1 MSILNFPRL
10 HFQGFA
16 RIHAPT
22 GHRNGLVDLST
33 NTAYMDGQPF
43 DLNRPTS
50 EYHEY
55 LQSAGSRFNDRGEW
69 DEAGAFSTAKGWDF
83 GGNGHFAIE
92 AKIVSTQREPGEI
105 DLNDV
110 VVGRSVDLWGHHNEY
125 LGTTFN
131 RARIF
136 DIDPASNWTTTIMVG
151 QLTFGR
157 QGMSQEVPN
166 LCSAPV
172 AGLQP
177 ARWQNFD
184 YIQDLPEH
192 CLNREFQRSS
202 VHQFSVAKT
211 APDFFWGEEVAQ
223 SQTVELLRQAMDL
236 EDVLGLVVQFSL
248 SNMSAPLQPDSAT
261 FWNLHGSI
269 GLWCEG
275 ESSTYP
281 AGRLL
286 IPAGG
291 ANSQRL
297 KSPLMMQS
305 LPPQT
310 ETAID
315 IGLCNNTAPLLS
327 NLSVLVTDRG
337 VSVNAITAVPCIDRA
352 PQAGP
357 GPTHAIGPKR
367 DLGALELRTTK
378 SDRLVAT
385 IPQQAYEQEAHRLT
399 SGIIDLPL
407 AAAWDDLRTAIEQE
421 GLALIGTMPDGQKRV
436 LLEEQEINLQID
448 EAALFLEFPNHKIG
462 EDHAVEVAVR
472 SFVRGQP
479 APIESVYL
487 TQYYNPRGLP
497 QLRYEAE
504 KHVASDLD
512 SLSERLRQRD
522 KSVGAI
528 PCGCP
533 QSMQGTHKGHPYSD
547 REFHYPPSSQLNL
560 LEFKPGKRSDAG
572 DFDTSCKLATDR
584 QGLGWLTIRGC
595 QSGTTRVLLSA
606 DPQALPVDGDRPG
619 QAELSYDNDDRL
631 GFWAGAGSFAV
642 RVMPDDWHLAEI
654 PDRDVD
660 FDLIYKEILAYYE
673 LCFSFM
679 KAEVFSLADKCKVET
694 YARLMWQMC
703 DPQNKNKTYYMP
715 PTRELSQP
723 KAMLLYKYLQNQ
735 QQVGYVPDPTPTPK
749 RTQRSIDTRDELVVA
764 LRQAAELEVAVM
776 LQYIYAAYSIP
787 NYVTGREY
795 VQRGLWTPEQLN
807 LACGDGQETHNYGM
821 RGVLLEISHEEMIHF
836 LMVNNI
842 LMAMGEPF
850 YPASPNFGEIDRYC
864 PIDIDLALEPLNA
877 NSIHRFM
884 RLEMPDFL
892 AEELAERE
900 VEDPLA
906 KPAPS
911 AIADRLHS
919 YGSLSELY
927 RQIRQAI
934 EQIPDLFIT
943 KKAPAGGEHHLFLRE
958 DFNQHHP
965 HYQLQVEDVKSALF
979 AIDLITE
986 QGEGCD
992 ANSPKFD
999 RSHYQQFRQMAAA
1012 LAQQQ
1017 FASDSNSPVPW
1028 NPAYPALRNPT
1039 LYARDHSTSVVTAA
1053 ETVTVMQICD
1063 ECYFI
1068 MMQLMVQHFGLMPN
1082 GSLRRSKL
1090 MNAAIDIMT
1099 GMVRPLGELLMTM
1112 PSGKRGRTAGPSFNM
1127 TTPPAYIPTPEIA
1140 YQAIARRFEK
1150 LSAQAQKCPAISSTV
1165 TEMFDFYVTFFK
1177 ELAID

>member
-92 AKIVSTQREPGEI
+92 AKIVSAQREAGQI

-136 DIDPASNWTTTIMVG
+136 DVDPASNWTTTIMVG

-157 QGMSQEVPN
+157 QGTSQEVPN

-172 AGLQP
+172 EGLQP

-184 YIQDLPEH
+184 YIQDLPKH

-202 VHQFSVAKT
+202 VHQFTVAKA
-211 APDFFWGEEVAQ
+211 APDLFWGEEVAQ
-223 SQTVELLRQAMDL
+223 SPTVELLRQAMDRA
-236 EDVLGLVVQFSL
+236 DVLGLVVQLSL

-261 FWNLHGSI
+261 FWDLHGTI

-286 IPAGG
+286 IPASIDSPQERLRQRQET
-291 ANSQRL
+291 ANS
-297 KSPLMMQS
+297 
-305 LPPQT
+305 
-310 ETAID
+310 TAQM
-315 IGLCNNTAPLLS
+315 LS

-337 VSVNAITAVPCIDRA
+337 VSVNAITAVPCIGRA
-352 PQAGP
+352 PQSGP

-367 DLGALELRTTK
+367 DLGALELRTIK
-378 SDRLVAT
+378 SHQLVAT
-385 IPQQAYEQEAHRLT
+385 IPRQAYQQEAHRLT
-399 SGIIDLPL
+399 SGIIDVPL
-407 AAAWDDLRTAIEQE
+407 AAAWADLRTAIEQE
-421 GLALIGTMPDGQKRV
+421 GLSIICTMPDGQRRV

-448 EAALFLEFPNHKIG
+448 EGALFLEFPNRKLC
-462 EDHAVEVAVR
+462 EDYAVEVAVR
-472 SFVRGQP
+472 SFVRGEP

-487 TQYYNPRGLP
+487 SQYYNPRGLP
-497 QLRYEAE
+497 QLRHEFECDPA
-504 KHVASDLD
+504 KIG
-512 SLSERLRQRD
+512 RD
-522 KSVGAI
+522 
-528 PCGCP
+528 
-533 QSMQGTHKGHPYSD
+533 
-547 REFHYPPSSQLNL
+547 FHYPHSSQLNM
-560 LEFKPGKRSDAG
+560 LEFKPGKQIETG
-572 DFDTSCKLATDR
+572 DFATSCVLTTNP

-595 QSGTTRVLLSA
+595 QSGITRVLLSA
-606 DPQALPVDGDRPG
+606 DPQALPVDLYHPDA
-619 QAELSYDNDDRL
+619 AELSYDNDDRL
-631 GFWAGAGSFAV
+631 GFWSGAGSFVV
-642 RVMPDDWHLAEI
+642 RVMSDDWHLADI
-654 PDRDVD
+654 PVGEASPLENRDVD
-660 FDLIYKEILAYYE
+660 FDLIYREILAYYE

-694 YARLMWQMC
+694 YARLIWQMC
-703 DPQNKNKTYYMP
+703 DPHNKNKTYYMP

-735 QQVGYVPDPTPTPK
+735 QQVGYVPDPTPTIK
-749 RTQRSIDTRDELVVA
+749 RTQRTIATREELVVA

-787 NYVTGREY
+787 NYVTGQEY
-795 VQRGLWTPEQLN
+795 VKRGLWTPEQLN
-807 LACGDGQETHNYGM
+807 LACGDGKETHNYGM

-892 AEELAERE
+892 AEELAEDRDI
-900 VEDPLA
+900 EDPLA

-911 AIADRLHS
+911 AIADRLHR

-934 EQIPDLFIT
+934 ETIPDLFLT
-943 KKAPAGGEHHLFLRE
+943 KKSPAGGEHHLFLRD

-965 HYQLQVEDVKSALF
+965 HYQLQVEDVNSALF
-979 AIDLITE
+979 AIDVITE

-999 RSHYQQFRQMAAA
+999 RSHYQQFRRMAAA
-1012 LAQQQ
+1012 LAQEQ
-1017 FASDSNSPVPW
+1017 FPNDNSNAPVVW

-1039 LYARDHSTSVVTAA
+1039 LHSKDCTTSVVTAA
-1053 ETVTVMQICD
+1053 ETAIVMQICD

-1090 MNAAIDIMT
+1090 MNAAIDIMA

-1150 LSAQAQKCPAISSTV
+1150 LSHQAKKCPAISSTV
-1165 TEMFDFYVTFFK
+1165 TELLDFYVTFFA
-1177 ELAID
+1177 EMLN

>member
-22 GHRNGLVDLST
+22 GHQNGLVDLST
-33 NTAYMDGQPF
+33 NTAYMHGQPF
-43 DLNRPTS
+43 DLSRPIS

-55 LQSAGSRFNDRGEW
+55 LQSTGSRYNDRGEW

-92 AKIVSTQREPGEI
+92 AKIVSVQREPGHI
-105 DLNDV
+105 DLYDT

-131 RARIF
+131 RTRIF
-136 DIDPASNWTTTIMVG
+136 DVDPASNWTTTVMIG

-157 QGMSQEVPN
+157 QGTSQEVPN
-166 LCSAPV
+166 LFSAPV
-172 AGLQP
+172 EGLQP

-184 YIQDLPEH
+184 YIQSLPEH

-202 VHQFSVAKT
+202 VHQFTVAKA
-211 APDFFWGEEVAQ
+211 APDFFWGEEFAQ
-223 SQTVELLRQAMDL
+223 SPTVELLRQAMER

-286 IPAGG
+286 IPVGDVDSPKERLLQRQTLRERQRQET
-291 ANSQRL
+291 ANS
-297 KSPLMMQS
+297 
-305 LPPQT
+305 
-310 ETAID
+310 
-315 IGLCNNTAPLLS
+315 TAPPLS
-327 NLSVLVTDRG
+327 NLSVRVTEQG
-337 VSVNAITAVPCIDRA
+337 VSLNAITAVPCIDRA
-352 PQAGP
+352 PQSGP

-367 DLGALELRTTK
+367 DLGELELRTMK
-378 SDRLVAT
+378 SQQLVAT
-385 IPQQAYEQEAHRLT
+385 IPQQAYQQEAHRLT

-407 AAAWDDLRTAIEQE
+407 AAAWDDLCTAIEQE
-421 GLALIGTMPDGQKRV
+421 GLSLIGTMPDGQKRV

-448 EAALFLEFPNHKIG
+448 EAALFLEFPNRKLG
-462 EDHAVEVAVR
+462 EDYAVEVAVR
-472 SFVRGQP
+472 SFVRGEP
-479 APIESVYL
+479 EPIESVYL
-487 TQYYNPRGLP
+487 SQYYNPRGLP
-497 QLRYEAE
+497 QLRYEF
-504 KHVASDLD
+504 D
-512 SLSERLRQRD
+512 RD
-522 KSVGAI
+522 PDKIGR
-528 PCGCP
+528 
-533 QSMQGTHKGHPYSD
+533 D
-547 REFHYPPSSQLNL
+547 FHYPSSSQLNM
-560 LEFKPGKRSDAG
+560 LEFKPGKQAETG
-572 DFDTSCKLATDR
+572 DFTTSCVLATDR

-606 DPQALPVDGDRPG
+606 DPQALPVDRYHPDV
-619 QAELSYDNDDRL
+619 AELSYDNDDRL
-631 GFWAGAGSFAV
+631 GFWSGAGSFAV
-642 RVMPDDWHLAEI
+642 RVMGDDWHLADI

-735 QQVGYVPDPTPTPK
+735 QQVGYVPDPTPTIK
-749 RTQRSIDTRDELVVA
+749 RTQRSIADREELVVA

-795 VQRGLWTPEQLN
+795 VQRGLWTPAQLN
-807 LACGDGQETHNYGM
+807 LACGDGQEKDKYGM

-850 YPASPNFGEIDRYC
+850 YPANPNFGEIDRYC
-864 PIDIDLALEPLNA
+864 PIDVDLALEPLNA

-892 AEELAERE
+892 AEELTERD
-900 VEDPLA
+900 VEDP
-906 KPAPS
+906 
-911 AIADRLHS
+911 IGDRLHR

-927 RQIRQAI
+927 RQIREAI
-934 EQIPDLFIT
+934 ETIPDLFLT
-943 KKAPAGGEHHLFLRE
+943 KKGPAGGEHHLFLRD

-965 HYQLQVEDVKSALF
+965 HYQLQVEDVNSALF
-979 AIDLITE
+979 AIDVITE

-999 RSHYQQFRQMAAA
+999 RSHYQQFRRMAAA
-1012 LAQQQ
+1012 LAQEQ
-1017 FASDSNSPVPW
+1017 FPKDNNSDPLPW
-1028 NPAYPALRNPT
+1028 NPSYPALRNPT
-1039 LYARDHSTSVVTAA
+1039 LHSKDCTTSVVTAA
-1053 ETVTVMQICD
+1053 ETAIVMQICD
-1063 ECYFI
+1063 ESYFI

-1090 MNAAIDIMT
+1090 MNAAIDIMA

-1127 TTPPAYIPTPEIA
+1127 ATQPVYIPTPEIA
-1140 YQAIARRFEK
+1140 YQAIARRFER
-1150 LSAQAQKCPAISSTV
+1150 LSHQAKKCPAISSTV
-1165 TEMFDFYVTFFK
+1165 TELFDFYVGFFT
-1177 ELAID
+1177 EMAID

>member
-22 GHRNGLVDLST
+22 GHQNGLVDLST

-43 DLNRPTS
+43 DLDRPTS

-55 LQSAGSRFNDRGEW
+55 LQSAGSRYNDRGEW

-92 AKIVSTQREPGEI
+92 AKIISAQREPGQI
-105 DLNDV
+105 DLNDF

-136 DIDPASNWTTTIMVG
+136 DVDPASNWTTSIMVG

-157 QGMSQEVPN
+157 QGASQEVPN
-166 LCSAPV
+166 LLSAPV
-172 AGLQP
+172 EGLQP

-202 VHQFSVAKT
+202 VHQFSVAKS
-211 APDFFWGEEVAQ
+211 APDFFWGDEVAQ
-223 SQTVELLRQAMDL
+223 SPTVELLRQAMDRA
-236 EDVLGLVVQFSL
+236 DVLGLVVQFSL

-261 FWNLHGSI
+261 FWHLHGSI

-275 ESSTYP
+275 EWSTYP

-305 LPPQT
+305 LPTQT
-310 ETAID
+310 KTAID
-315 IGLCNNTAPLLS
+315 IGLEPYCNSTAPPLS
-327 NLSVLVTDRG
+327 NLSVRVTDRG
-337 VSVNAITAVPCIDRA
+337 VSVNAITAVPCLDRA

-357 GPTHAIGPKR
+357 GPTHAIGSKR
-367 DLGALELRTTK
+367 DLGELELRTIK
-378 SDRLVAT
+378 SDQLVAT
-385 IPQQAYEQEAHRLT
+385 IPREAYQQEAHRLT
-399 SGIIDLPL
+399 SGIIDVPL
-407 AAAWDDLRTAIEQE
+407 AAAWADLRDAIAQE
-421 GLALIGTMPDGQKRV
+421 GLSIIGTIDGQRRV

-448 EAALFLEFPNHKIG
+448 EGALFLEFPNRKIG
-462 EDHAVEVAVR
+462 EDYAVEVAVR

-479 APIESVYL
+479 APLESVYL

-497 QLRYEAE
+497 QLRHDFERDPV
-504 KHVASDLD
+504 KVD
-512 SLSERLRQRD
+512 SPEETLRERD
-522 KSVGAI
+522 
-528 PCGCP
+528 
-533 QSMQGTHKGHPYSD
+533 
-547 REFHYPPSSQLNL
+547 FHFPHSSQLNM
-560 LEFKPGKRSDAG
+560 LEFKPGKQAETG
-572 DFDTSCKLATDR
+572 DFATSCKLATDR
-584 QGLGWLTIRGC
+584 QGRGWLTIRGR
-595 QSGTTRVLLSA
+595 QSGTTRVLLSV
-606 DPQALPVDGDRPG
+606 DPQALPVDRYDSNE
-619 QAELSYDNDDRL
+619 AELSYDNDDRL
-631 GFWAGAGSFAV
+631 GFWSGAGSFAV
-642 RVMPDDWHLAEI
+642 RVMPDDWHLADI

-735 QQVGYVPDPTPTPK
+735 QQVGYVPDPTPTTK
-749 RTQRSIDTRDELVVA
+749 RTQRTIETRDELVVA

-795 VQRGLWTPEQLN
+795 VQRGLWTPAQLH

-864 PIDIDLALEPLNA
+864 PIDVDLALEPLNA

-900 VEDPLA
+900 VEDP
-906 KPAPS
+906 
-911 AIADRLHS
+911 IADRLHS

-934 EQIPDLFIT
+934 ENIPDLFLT
-943 KKAPAGGEHHLFLRE
+943 KKSPAGGEHHLFLRE
-958 DFNQHHP
+958 DFNKHHP

-1017 FASDSNSPVPW
+1017 FASDDNSPVPW

-1039 LYARDHSTSVVTAA
+1039 LHSKDHSASVVTAA

-1090 MNAAIDIMT
+1090 MNAAIDIMA

-1165 TEMFDFYVTFFK
+1165 TELFDFYVGFFT
-1177 ELAID
+1177 EMAID

>member
-22 GHRNGLVDLST
+22 GHQNGMVDLST
-33 NTAYMDGQPF
+33 NTAYMEGQPF
-43 DLNRPTS
+43 DLNRPLS

-55 LQSAGSRFNDRGEW
+55 LQSTGARYNDRGEW

-92 AKIVSTQREPGEI
+92 ANIVSAQREPGQV
-105 DLNDV
+105 DLDDV

-131 RARIF
+131 RTRIF
-136 DIDPASNWTTTIMVG
+136 DIDPASNWTTTVMIG

-157 QGMSQEVPN
+157 EGASQEVPN
-166 LCSAPV
+166 LLSAPV

-177 ARWQNFD
+177 ARWQNFN
-184 YIQDLPEH
+184 YIQSLPEH

-202 VHQFSVAKT
+202 VHQFTADKA
-211 APDFFWGEEVAQ
+211 APDFFWGDEVAD
-223 SQTVELLRQAMDL
+223 SPTVDLLRQAM
-236 EDVLGLVVQFSL
+236 ERADVLGLVVQFSL

-291 ANSQRL
+291 IERQEA
-297 KSPLMMQS
+297 SP
-305 LPPQT
+305 
-310 ETAID
+310 
-315 IGLCNNTAPLLS
+315 LS
-327 NLSVLVTDRG
+327 NLSVCVTDRG
-337 VSVNAITAVPCIDRA
+337 VSLNAITAVPCSDRA

-357 GPTHAIGPKR
+357 GPTHEIGPKR
-367 DLGALELRTTK
+367 ALGELELWTIKTHQ
-378 SDRLVAT
+378 LVAT
-385 IPQQAYEQEAHRLT
+385 IPQQAYQQEAHRLT
-399 SGIIDLPL
+399 SGIIDVPL
-407 AAAWDDLRTAIEQE
+407 AAAWDDLRTAIDRE
-421 GLALIGTMPDGQKRV
+421 GLSVIGTTPDGQKRV
-436 LLEEQEINLQID
+436 LLEEQEINIQID
-448 EAALFLEFPNHKIG
+448 EAGLFLEFPNRKTG
-462 EDHAVEVAVR
+462 EDYAVEIAVR

-479 APIESVYL
+479 APVESVYL
-487 TQYYNPRGLP
+487 SQYYNPRGLP
-497 QLRYEAE
+497 QLRHEF
-504 KHVASDLD
+504 DLD
-512 SLSERLRQRD
+512 PA
-522 KSVGAI
+522 KVGL
-528 PCGCP
+528 
-533 QSMQGTHKGHPYSD
+533 D
-547 REFHYPPSSQLNL
+547 FHYPSSSQLNM
-560 LEFKPGKRSDAG
+560 LEFKPGKQAETG
-572 DFDTSCKLATDR
+572 DFTTSCVLATDR

-606 DPQALPVDGDRPG
+606 DPQALPVDRYHPDV
-619 QAELSYDNDDRL
+619 AELSYDNDDRL
-631 GFWAGAGSFAV
+631 GFWSGAGSFAV
-642 RVMPDDWHLAEI
+642 RVMGDDWHLADI

-735 QQVGYVPDPTPTPK
+735 QQVGYVPDPTPTIK
-749 RTQRSIDTRDELVVA
+749 RTQRSIADREELVVA

-787 NYVTGREY
+787 NYVTGKEY
-795 VQRGLWTPEQLN
+795 VQRGLWTPAQLN
-807 LACGDGQETHNYGM
+807 LACGDGQEKDKYGM

-850 YPASPNFGEIDRYC
+850 YPANPNFGEIDRYC

-892 AEELAERE
+892 AEELAERD
-900 VEDPLA
+900 VEDP
-906 KPAPS
+906 
-911 AIADRLHS
+911 IADRLHS

-934 EQIPDLFIT
+934 ETIPDLFLT
-943 KKAPAGGEHHLFLRE
+943 KKGPAGGEHHLFLRE

-979 AIDLITE
+979 AIDVITE

-999 RSHYQQFRQMAAA
+999 RSHYQQFRRMAAA
-1012 LAQQQ
+1012 LAQEQ
-1017 FASDSNSPVPW
+1017 FPSDNNDPVPW
-1028 NPAYPALRNPT
+1028 NPSYPALRNPT
-1039 LYARDHSTSVVTAA
+1039 LHSKDCSTSVVTAA
-1053 ETVTVMQICD
+1053 ETAIVMQICD

-1090 MNAAIDIMT
+1090 MNAAIDIMA

-1127 TTPPAYIPTPEIA
+1127 PTQPAYIPTPEIA

-1150 LSAQAQKCPAISSTV
+1150 LSAQAKKCPAISSTV
-1165 TEMFDFYVTFFK
+1165 TELFDFYVGFFT
-1177 ELAID
+1177 EMAIE

>member
-10 HFQGFA
+10 HFHGFA

-22 GHRNGLVDLST
+22 GHQNGLVDLST
-33 NTAYMDGQPF
+33 NTAYMHGQPF
-43 DLNRPTS
+43 DLARPTS

-55 LQSAGSRFNDRGEW
+55 LQSAGARFNDRGEW
-69 DEAGAFSTAKGWDF
+69 DEAGAFSMAKGWDF

-92 AKIVSTQREPGEI
+92 AKIVSAQREAGQI
-105 DLNDV
+105 DIDDI

-131 RARIF
+131 RTRIF
-136 DIDPASNWTTTIMVG
+136 DVDPASNWTTTVMIG

-157 QGMSQEVPN
+157 QGASQEVPN
-166 LCSAPV
+166 LFSAPV
-172 AGLQP
+172 TGLQP
-177 ARWQNFD
+177 ARWQNFN
-184 YIQDLPEH
+184 YIQNLPEH

-202 VHQFSVAKT
+202 VHQFTVDKA
-211 APDFFWGEEVAQ
+211 APDFFWGDEVAD
-223 SQTVELLRQAMDL
+223 SPTVELLRQAMEQ

-269 GLWCEG
+269 GLWCAG

-286 IPAGG
+286 IPAGVVD
-291 ANSQRL
+291 SPQERLRQR
-297 KSPLMMQS
+297 Q
-305 LPPQT
+305 
-310 ETAID
+310 ETTD
-315 IGLCNNTAPLLS
+315 STAQMLS
-327 NLSVLVTDRG
+327 NLAVKVSDRG
-337 VSVNAITAVPCIDRA
+337 VSLNAITAVPCISRA
-352 PQAGP
+352 PQSGP

-367 DLGALELRTTK
+367 DLGELELRTIK
-378 SDRLVAT
+378 SQELVAT
-385 IPQQAYEQEAHRLT
+385 IPQRAYQQEAHRLT
-399 SGIIDLPL
+399 SGIIDVPL
-407 AAAWDDLRTAIEQE
+407 AAAWSDLSTAIERE
-421 GLALIGTMPDGQKRV
+421 GLYIVSTMPDGQRVV

-448 EAALFLEFPNHKIG
+448 EAALFLEFPDRQLG
-462 EDHAVEVAVR
+462 EDYAVEVEVR

-479 APIESVYL
+479 APVTPVYL
-487 TQYYNPRGLP
+487 SQYYNPRGLP
-497 QLRYEAE
+497 QLRYEFDRDRAN
-504 KHVASDLD
+504 LD
-512 SLSERLRQRD
+512 E
-522 KSVGAI
+522 A
-528 PCGCP
+528 
-533 QSMQGTHKGHPYSD
+533 
-547 REFHYPPSSQLNL
+547 FHFPHSSQLNI
-560 LEFKPGKRSDAG
+560 LEFKPGKQAETG
-572 DFDTSCKLATDR
+572 DFAASCKLATDR
-584 QGLGWLTIRGC
+584 QGRGWLTIRGC
-595 QSGTTRVLLSA
+595 RSGTTRVLLSTE
-606 DPQALPVDGDRPG
+606 PQALPVDCHHPDA
-619 QAELSYDNDDRL
+619 AELSYDNDDRL

-642 RVMPDDWHLAEI
+642 RVLTDDWHLEKI
-654 PDRDVD
+654 PNRDVN

-735 QQVGYVPDPTPTPK
+735 QQVGYVPDPTPTIK
-749 RTQRSIDTRDELVVA
+749 RTQRSIADREELVVA

-787 NYVTGREY
+787 NYVTGKEY
-795 VQRGLWTPEQLN
+795 VQRGLWTPAQLN
-807 LACGDGQETHNYGM
+807 LACGDGQEKDKYGM

-850 YPASPNFGEIDRYC
+850 YPANPNFGEIDRYC
-864 PIDIDLALEPLNA
+864 PIDVDLALEQLNA

-892 AEELAERE
+892 AEELPEDRD
-900 VEDPLA
+900 VEDP
-906 KPAPS
+906 
-911 AIADRLHS
+911 IGDRLHR

-934 EQIPDLFIT
+934 ETIPDLFLT
-943 KKAPAGGEHHLFLRE
+943 KKSPAGGEHHLFLRE
-958 DFNQHHP
+958 DFNKHHP
-965 HYQLQVEDVKSALF
+965 HYQLQVEDVNSALF

-1012 LAQQQ
+1012 LAAQQ
-1017 FASDSNSPVPW
+1017 FSSDNSSPVPW

-1039 LYARDHSTSVVTAA
+1039 LHSRDCTTSVVTAA
-1053 ETVTVMQICD
+1053 ETAVVMQICD

-1082 GSLRRSKL
+1082 ASLRRSKL
-1090 MNAAIDIMT
+1090 MNAAIDIMA

-1127 TTPPAYIPTPEIA
+1127 PTPPAYIPTPEIA
-1140 YQAIARRFEK
+1140 YQAIGRRFAR
-1150 LSAQAQKCPAISSTV
+1150 LSDRAQKCPAISTTV
-1165 TEMFDFYVTFFK
+1165 TELFDFYVVFFT
-1177 ELAID
+1177 EMAID